1 MALQGNSTELQSFIP
16 QHRKNSVRGKVID
29 KKWFSSIG
37 CLWGLQVG
45 GQEGA
50 APKNLVG
57 CSFIIKRTVG
67 EGEGLLCHSWVDTR
81 LPSSILPPGWTG
93 EFSCSYMIKL
103 GPQTTVFYVW
113 REHVLISWAT
123 EQGEGFVPP
132 LSHCFEA
139 CLVLL
144 LCGFVAK
151 QACLVLWLN
160 KSGFVW
166 VIIELTGV
174 SPIFLLTTP

>member
-1 MALQGNSTELQSFIP
+1 MLMRLTSGWPRRCCTQE
-16 QHRKNSVRGKVID
+16 
-29 KKWFSSIG
+29 FS
-37 CLWGLQVG
+37 GLQFYNQKKSEG
-45 GQEGA
+45 GG
-50 APKNLVG
+50 
-57 CSFIIKRTVG
+57 I
-67 EGEGLLCHSWVDTR
+67 LCHSWVDIR

-103 GPQTTVFYVW
+103 GPQITVFYVW

-123 EQGEGFVPP
+123 EWDEGFMP
-132 LSHCFEA
+132 LLFHCFEA

-160 KSGFVW
+160 KFFFFW
-166 VIIELTGV
+166 VIIKLIGV
-174 SPIFLLTTP
+174 SHIFLLTTP

>member
-1 MALQGNSTELQSFIP
+1 MELQSFIS

-29 KKWFSSIG
+29 KKWFTSIG

-57 CSFIIKRTVG
+57 CSFIIKRKVRG
-67 EGEGLLCHSWVDTR
+67 WGILCHSWVDIR
-81 LPSSILPPGWTG
+81 LPSSILPPGWTV

-103 GPQTTVFYVW
+103 GPQITVFYVW

-123 EQGEGFVPP
+123 EWDEGFMP
-132 LSHCFEA
+132 LLFHCFEA

-160 KSGFVW
+160 KFFF
-166 VIIELTGV
+166 
-174 SPIFLLTTP
+174 FLSNH